1 MQEVQ
6 FYERAQ
12 AQTHSMTLA
21 CMAQVQQ
28 YRARAAEWAP
38 LAAEA
43 KSTAGQERYRSQP
56 SIWWELAAAM
66 ERLKES
72 VGRKKISLVPMLQRD
87 CAYERPRPCC
97 SDTS

>member
-28 YRARAAEWAP
+28 YRAQAAEWGR
-38 LAAEA
+38 LAAE
-43 KSTAGQERYRSQP
+43 QN
-56 SIWWELAAAM
+56 
-66 ERLKES
+66 RLQARNVS
-72 VGRKKISLVPMLQRD
+72 AL
-87 CAYERPRPCC
+87 
-97 SDTS
+97 

>member
-28 YRARAAEWAP
+28 YRAQAAEWGR

-43 KSTAGQERYRSQP
+43 KSPAGQERYRSQP

-66 ERLKES
+66 ERLNRKC
-72 VGRKKISLVPMLQRD
+72 VGRKKISLN
-87 CAYERPRPCC
+87 
-97 SDTS
+97 